1 MINSPKNNQVLCM
14 YAMRMTAS
22 AIKTRRDGIAV
33 LYSRAVVDV
42 GHVED
47 LEEELRV
54 CGFKGLLVS
63 RRARRL
69 RPIPPGFD
77 PISSLTCLCQ
87 SRQKSG

>member
-1 MINSPKNNQVLCM
+1 M

-63 RRARRL
+63 K
-69 RPIPPGFD
+69 G
-77 PISSLTCLCQ
+77 C
-87 SRQKSG
+87 

>member
-1 MINSPKNNQVLCM
+1 MVYVRKLRCVILPRAPGRDQFAKNNQVLYM

-47 LEEELRV
+47 LEEELCV
-54 CGFKGLLVS
+54 CVVSKG
-63 RRARRL
+63 
-69 RPIPPGFD
+69 
-77 PISSLTCLCQ
+77 C
-87 SRQKSG
+87 